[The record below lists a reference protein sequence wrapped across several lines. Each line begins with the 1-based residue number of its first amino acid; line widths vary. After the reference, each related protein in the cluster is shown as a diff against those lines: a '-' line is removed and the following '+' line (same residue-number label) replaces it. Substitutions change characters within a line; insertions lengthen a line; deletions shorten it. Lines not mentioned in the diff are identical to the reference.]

1 MASKAPYPLPHRY
14 RQHDGHPVRLL
25 FLLTGVLTVLGTAGM
40 AWVVYQDL
48 TIELPTVERLAHYIT
63 AAVTRVYADDGT
75 LIGELSLEKRFPVLF
90 SRIPPLEQYAFV
102 AAECGIFY
110 RH

>member
-14 RQHDGHPVRLL
+14 RHRDGHPVRLL

-48 TIELPTVERLAHYIT
+48 TIELPTVERLAHPIT
-63 AAVTRVYADDGT
+63 PAPTPVYAPAGT
-75 LIGELSLEKRFPVLF
+75 LHGEPYLGKREPG
-90 SRIPPLEQYAFV
+90 PPTPISPLGEQAF
-102 AAECGIFY
+102 
-110 RH
+110 

>member
-14 RQHDGHPVRLL
+14 GQRDGHPVRLL

-48 TIELPTVERLAHYIT
+48 TIELPTVERLAHYNT
-63 AAVTRVYADDGT
+63 PAATRVYADDGT
-75 LIGELSLEKRFPVLF
+75 PIGELYLGKRYPGRP
-90 SRIPPLEQYAFV
+90 SPIPPVGQQAFP
-102 AAECGIFY
+102 AAGG
-110 RH
+110 